1 LFAAIIL
8 TKVIATVI
16 TVYGIL
22 LPAIGW
28 SLALIVWG
36 YALAWFVV
44 QDFLK
49 VWFYRLLAKRENG
62 QAMKGEIP

>member
-1 LFAAIIL
+1 M
-8 TKVIATVI
+8 V
-16 TVYGIL
+16 VYGLL

-28 SLALIVWG
+28 YLALLVWG

-49 VWFYRLLAKRENG
+49 VRFYGFLDSRGPRQAKLPEG
-62 QAMKGEIP
+62 LSDSTTV